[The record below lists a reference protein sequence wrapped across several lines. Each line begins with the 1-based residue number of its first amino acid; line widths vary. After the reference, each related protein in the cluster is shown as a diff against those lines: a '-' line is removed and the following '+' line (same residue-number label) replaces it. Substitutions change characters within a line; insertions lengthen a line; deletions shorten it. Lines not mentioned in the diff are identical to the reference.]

1 MDNFHFNPT
10 NNLQFLLS
18 GDEWFISIKKS
29 FNMCIRSHIS
39 YYYDGVPPTSLHSI
53 TTKSFPELNIYKYFY
68 DVENDI
74 TYFTHDWA
82 NKVLCLCQ
90 TSRYDRAFL
99 LNMSEIIPNYNRKH
113 RVFISTYDILRRSL
127 KWFLYCL
134 WINNAVLLPVTLS
147 FPKSSCTRNGR
158 EPLFK
163 HYPELMKILRSPYCA
178 NTNFHSDI
186 ISHINS
192 CGFSEFQIRDYAYKI
207 IISSTWKT
215 IEDISI
221 SNAYTISNNISKAMS
236 LGINKFKNHL
246 PVIPFLKLIVSLYP
260 SRCSFNFN
268 DISQL
273 SCLRRKG
280 MAKESSYNIIASE
293 TNHSKLIWIELHTE
307 FISTLNKRGM
317 SKTTIRSH
325 RKAFDLL
332 KSQIFDCNP
341 SMLIYLKDYTR
352 GTFIGKSITLPF
364 HAKIS
369 MHNAV
374 HQYAILKKLE
384 LFFDWLSVQTHIEHV
399 SGFSNPICKFDY
411 PRISRP
417 KGTNKIIPSS
427 GVFRMLY
434 SFLSTICEFYWWVI
448 SNNKYHPGQA
458 LTKNCYDT
466 ESMGMIPI
474 VWIDG
479 RAYPIFYIP
488 CRLTGEAISSI
499 NNKKY
504 CYPIFQTLFSLFV
517 EFETG
522 LRTTHICWLSFD
534 DFDKHCKNN
543 WNDLNSLKTLPELNM
558 DAIMM
563 VVSSDKVKTVP
574 WESYVSSRVIR
585 MLKRIKLFLS
595 SIDGNIPNN
604 WYNGTPYSPHG
615 KLRSIFH
622 LKEMGNN
629 QGAPLSYDKVRFQ
642 FRRLQLFFDLWQK
655 THEQIWLK
663 CKIIS
668 INNFEITQLNPFTD
682 ITNHIYNKNSLI
694 HAPASKIISETFH
707 YARCY
712 KTDYTP
718 HGIRASVISQKVTLL
733 PPDIIAKYITGHE
746 SINALLHYV
755 VINDETLTNVLGS
768 ESKPAYKD
776 GIELNGHQTLDNFKA
791 HIINRRMHDL
801 INKNPEEF
809 HDTFFPISFKNESS
823 NSNKSYFNIDVIS
836 DASFF
841 TTHICPYN
849 KTCPEDVVTSIGRYM
864 CGQCY
869 ASIKTIAHIPRI
881 LAHMRSMNLDL
892 SVLRNSIKSAIA
904 AEADPEAI
912 APLDYKYRQLANE
925 LAAWVHTYGILK
937 ANFDNP
943 NTRDKYFL
951 ANPDQVTMNIVSCDD
966 KRRDLA
972 LFILM
977 LNDAHQFVEYNTP
990 NLKAQIVSISNKI
1003 KMNNDSF
1010 TNAISNAGDYTLLDE
1025 LRGLIKT
1032 CSEFSKVSYIQALDI
1047 LLSNQPV
1054 PTKIQ
1059 LE

>member
-10 NNLQFLLS
+10 NDLQFLLF
-18 GDEWFISIKKS
+18 GDEWFISIEKS
-29 FNMCIRSHIS
+29 FNMCVLSHIS
-39 YYYDGVPPTSLHSI
+39 YYYDGNPPTSIHSI
-53 TTKSFPELNIYKYFY
+53 TTKTFPELNILKYFH
-68 DVENDI
+68 DAKNNI
-74 TYFTHDWA
+74 NFFTHDWA
-82 NKVLCLCQ
+82 NKVLRFCT
-90 TSRYDRAFL
+90 TSRHDRALL
-99 LNMSEIIPNYNRKH
+99 LNMSEIIPNYNKKD
-113 RVFISTYDILRRSL
+113 RVLKSTYDILRRSL

-158 EPLFK
+158 EPLFN
-163 HYPELMKILRSPYCA
+163 HYPELMKILRSPYCM
-178 NTNFHSDI
+178 NTEFHYDI

-207 IISSTWKT
+207 ITSSTWRR

-221 SNAYTISNNISKAMS
+221 SNAFTISKNIYQAMS
-236 LGINKFKNHL
+236 LGMSKYNNHL
-246 PVIPFLKLIVSLYP
+246 PVIPLLKLVASLHP
-260 SRCSFNFN
+260 SRCCFDFN

-273 SCLRRKG
+273 SSLRRKG
-280 MAKESSYNIIASE
+280 MAKESNYSAITDDINP
-293 TNHSKLIWIELHTE
+293 SKLIWEDLHTE

-317 SKTTIRSH
+317 SKTTIRLH
-325 RKAFDLL
+325 KRAFYLL
-332 KSQIFDCNP
+332 KSQIFDNNP
-341 SMLIYLKDYTR
+341 STLIYPNDYTR
-352 GTFIGKSITLPF
+352 STFIGKSITHPF
-364 HAKIS
+364 HEKIS
-369 MHNAV
+369 MYNV
-374 HQYAILKKLE
+374 THQYSILKKLE
-384 LFFDWLSVQTHIEHV
+384 VFFDWLSVQTHIEHV
-399 SGFSNPICKFDY
+399 SGFVNPICKFDY
-411 PRISRP
+411 PRTSKP
-417 KGTNKIIPSS
+417 KGTNKIIPSAR
-427 GVFRMLY
+427 VFSMLY
-434 SFLSTICEFYWWVI
+434 SFLSTTCEFYWWLI

-458 LTKNCYDT
+458 LTKDCYDT

-499 NNKKY
+499 NNKRY

-522 LRTTHICWLSFD
+522 LRTTHICWLSID
-534 DFDKHCKNN
+534 DFDKYCKNN
-543 WNDLNSLKTLPELNM
+543 WNDLNALKILPELKM

-563 VVSSDKVKTVP
+563 VVSSDKVKTAP

-585 MLKRIKLFLS
+585 MLKRLKFFLS
-595 SIDGNIPNN
+595 SIDGIIPDN
-604 WYNGTPYSPHG
+604 WYNNTPYTPHG

-622 LKEMGNN
+622 LKEMGNI
-629 QGAPLSYDKVRFQ
+629 QGAPLSYDKIRFQ

-655 THEQIWLK
+655 THQQIWLK
-663 CKIIS
+663 YKIIS
-668 INNFEITQLNPFTD
+668 LDNFEVTQLNPFSD
-682 ITNHIYNKNSLI
+682 ITNHIYNKNSQL
-694 HAPASKIISETFH
+694 HVPTSKIIFETFH
-707 YARCY
+707 YSRGY

-718 HGIRASVISQKVTLL
+718 HGIRASVVSQKVTLL
-733 PPDIIAKYITGHE
+733 PPDVIAKYITGHE

-755 VINDETLTNVLGS
+755 VINDETLTNLLSS
-768 ESKPAYKD
+768 ESKSAYKD
-776 GIELNGHQTLDNFKA
+776 GIELNGHHTLDNFKA
-791 HIINRRMHDL
+791 RIINRRMHTL
-801 INKNPEEF
+801 INKNPQEF
-809 HDTFFPISFKNESS
+809 HDTFFPISFKTEPS
-823 NSNKSYFNIDVIS
+823 NNHKSYFNTDVIS

-849 KTCPEDVVTSIGRYM
+849 KICPEDVVTSIGHYM

-904 AEADPEAI
+904 AGADPEAI

-943 NTRDKYFL
+943 KTREKYFL
-951 ANPDQVTMNIVSCDD
+951 ANPDQVTMNIIKCND

-990 NLKAQIVSISNKI
+990 NLKAQITSISNKI
-1003 KMNNDSF
+1003 KMNHDSF
-1010 TNAISNAGDYTLLDE
+1010 TNAISSAGDYTLLDE
-1025 LRGLIKT
+1025 LRGLIKS
-1032 CSEFSKVSYIQALDI
+1032 CSEFSKVSYIQALDM

-1054 PTKIQ
+1054 PTHIQ